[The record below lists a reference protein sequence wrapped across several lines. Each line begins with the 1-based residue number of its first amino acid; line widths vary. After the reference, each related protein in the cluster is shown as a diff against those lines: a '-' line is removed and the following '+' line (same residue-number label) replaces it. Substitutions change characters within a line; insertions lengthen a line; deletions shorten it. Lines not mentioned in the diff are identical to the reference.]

1 MNHRTALPLGTLEG
15 GAPRRGRVRA
25 TALEGRR
32 RLVSVAGTTARAI
45 RGALWAREVLIAV
58 TAYLVYFGV
67 RGATEGD
74 VHVARDHAAMVQH
87 LEQSLRVFVEP
98 TLQKAVLRFEWAVDL
113 SNWVYVFGHWPVI
126 AVVFV
131 WLYRT
136 KPQQYRELR
145 TAFLISGAIGLVI
158 FALFPVAP
166 PRLAEM
172 GLVDTV
178 SERSSAYRV
187 LQPPQ
192 LTNQFA
198 AVPSLHVGWNLLI
211 GIALVS
217 ASSRRLVRTLGVLS
231 PVVMVSAVVLTANHY
246 LFDAVAGASLA
257 LLGLVLSRALLRR
270 EWGPWQRHEATTS
283 AEAAPSSARPPSMG
297 DRSAPAASAL
307 VEIIPVEPALPAPD
321 GWHYSP
327 FDGSPTRCSPTDPR
341 CAPARGTR
349 VGAPAP
355 DRERDRVLG

>member
-1 MNHRTALPLGTLEG
+1 MNHRTALPLGTLDA
-15 GAPRRGRVRA
+15 APARRGRARA

-32 RLVSVAGTTARAI
+32 RLGRTAGATGRAI
-45 RGALWAREVLIAV
+45 RGAVWAREVLIAV

-98 TLQKAVLRFEWAVDL
+98 TLQQAVLRFEWAVDL

-136 KPQQYRELR
+136 RPQQYRELR

-211 GIALVS
+211 GIALVT

-231 PVVMVSAVVLTANHY
+231 PVVMVAAVVLTANHY

-257 LLGLVLSRALLRR
+257 LLGLALSRALLTRGWRPWRR
-270 EWGPWQRHEATTS
+270 QAAVPH
-283 AEAAPSSARPPSMG
+283 AEAAPSSLRPSSMG
-297 DRSAPAASAL
+297 DGRAPAASGL
-307 VEIIPVEPALPAPD
+307 VELVPVELALPAPD

-327 FDGSPTRCSPTDPR
+327 LDGPPTRCSPTDPR
-341 CAPARGTR
+341 CAPARSTR
-349 VGAPAP
+349 LGAAAP